1 METEVVE
8 DIVIVGAG
16 IAGLTTSLGLHK
28 LGIRSLVLESSD
40 TLRVTGFALSIWENA
55 WKALDTVGVGDFLR
69 HQHLQLNGYTA
80 NGIGVQDC
88 HYFIGYRATNISYAF
103 HRNRKSAK
111 LLEALANELPSDTIR
126 YLSKVVAIEE
136 SGFYKI
142 VHLADGTTI
151 KTKVLIGCDG
161 VNSIVAKW
169 LGFKNA
175 SFTGRY
181 AIRGCAEVQSNHGL
195 EPRFMQFFGKGF
207 RAGVIPCD
215 GNVVYWFFTWTPN
228 NQDKELEENPAKLKE
243 HVLNKL
249 ENMPSDVRYYIEK
262 TEIDAFQ
269 LAPLRYR
276 HPWELMFGNIS
287 KGNICVGGDAFH
299 PMTPDLGQGG
309 CCALEDGIVLA
320 RCLAAAF
327 SKHIKEKDE
336 EDQFKRIEGS
346 LKKYAK
352 ERRWRSIDVIA
363 TAYMVGSIQQAE
375 SKLVTFLRDNI
386 LAAFLASQLFKKSGY
401 DCGKLNNSNS

>member
-1 METEVVE
+1 M
-8 DIVIVGAG
+8 
-16 IAGLTTSLGLHK
+16 
-28 LGIRSLVLESSD
+28 
-40 TLRVTGFALSIWENA
+40 
-55 WKALDTVGVGDFLR
+55 
-69 HQHLQLNGYTA
+69 
-80 NGIGVQDC
+80 
-88 HYFIGYRATNISYAF
+88 
-103 HRNRKSAK
+103 
-111 LLEALANELPSDTIR
+111 
-126 YLSKVVAIEE
+126 
-136 SGFYKI
+136 
-142 VHLADGTTI
+142 
-151 KTKVLIGCDG
+151 
-161 VNSIVAKW
+161 
-169 LGFKNA
+169 
-175 SFTGRY
+175 
-181 AIRGCAEVQSNHGL
+181 
-195 EPRFMQFFGKGF
+195 
-207 RAGVIPCD
+207 
-215 GNVVYWFFTWTPN
+215 
-228 NQDKELEENPAKLKE
+228 
-243 HVLNKL
+243 LNKL